1 MAQAVPVRVRPSA
14 PYLARKHAANSLEIR
29 PVIGGHAVTELSDA
43 ASPPLLSEENSLIFS
58 DGIWVDSNFGAGLEY
73 SDGDAQ
79 ERELGRILHEAS
91 DRRWDAAGL
100 ARNHNDWALEYH
112 LSPLRANIL
121 RGLTLK
127 DRKTVL
133 EVGAGCGAI
142 TRYLGDQGFRVD
154 AVEGSA
160 ARAQLAALRCHGLEG
175 VSLVQANINDL
186 TLPAATYDLVL
197 FVGVLEYAGRFSGD
211 DCSAET
217 AVKKMLSQAVA
228 SLTPGGVILVAIEN
242 RIGAKYLCGF
252 SEDHL
257 GRPWAGVAGYP
268 TFLGGDAGIRTFD
281 SAQWVNMLESM
292 ALKYRFFYPLPDY
305 KLPQALISE
314 NASRAPG
321 ALAVADRFGPVSR
334 SGGTN
339 GAAPVRLQQAAFH
352 DACLDEYFADSF
364 GIVIG
369 AASGVVEEVLTHQW
383 IVFDRPW
390 VGQPQGLCLRVDE
403 QKPRMFAGQS
413 RQEPLPSLPSGEP
426 LLRFWLRH
434 AAATPDREGLTQLIA
449 AHYRQMRNQGLTSD
463 AGSLL
468 VDCDGRVLPERFPW
482 PDDLSFSQ
490 LPDCASW
497 LEDALDRFLVYAG
510 ADLSFFPAVKDLDS
524 PAALVKQVME
534 AVRDND
540 QLSREGGEE
549 ERSPYIGAESS
560 AIDLTHVAIYW
571 TGIGEEFSEERCKSQ
586 PCRLEG
592 RQRVKLAL
600 SHNGERIGRLRFDP
614 SNHSPR
620 FLPSQLVLEALTIYT
635 EGTEAEIDLLR
646 AFSLRECESNDLQI
660 TTENDQIQLQ
670 VLGADPWLAFDLSLL
685 GGKLIS
691 HPARVEAVMLWIA

>member
-1 MAQAVPVRVRPSA
+1 
-14 PYLARKHAANSLEIR
+14 
-29 PVIGGHAVTELSDA
+29 
-43 ASPPLLSEENSLIFS
+43 
-58 DGIWVDSNFGAGLEY
+58 
-73 SDGDAQ
+73 
-79 ERELGRILHEAS
+79 
-91 DRRWDAAGL
+91 L

-175 VSLVQANINDL
+175 VSLVRANINDL

-211 DCSAET
+211 DSSADI

-228 SLTPGGVILVAIEN
+228 SLTPGGIILVAIEN

-281 SAQWVNMLESM
+281 STQWVNMLESM
-292 ALKYRFFYPLPDY
+292 ALKHRFFYPLPDY

-314 NASRAPG
+314 DASRAPG

-334 SGGTN
+334 SGGPN
-339 GAAPVRLQQAAFH
+339 GTAPVRLQQAAFH
-352 DACLDEYFADSF
+352 DARLDEYFADSF
-364 GIVIG
+364 GIVI
-369 AASGVVEEVLTHQW
+369 AVASDVVEEVLAHQW
-383 IVFDRPW
+383 VVFDRPW
-390 VGQPQGLCLRVDE
+390 AGQPQGLCLEVDE
-403 QKPRMFAGQS
+403 QTPRAFAGHS
-413 RQEPLPSLPSGEP
+413 RQESLRNLPSGEP
-426 LLRFWLRH
+426 LLRFWLRY
-434 AAATPDREGLTQLIA
+434 AAATPDQEGFAQLIA
-449 AHYRQMRNQGLTSD
+449 AHYRQVRDQGLTSD

-468 VDCDGRVLPERFPW
+468 VDRDGRLLSECFPW

-490 LPDCASW
+490 LSNCASW
-497 LEDALDRFLVYAG
+497 LEDALDRFFVYAG
-510 ADLSFFPAVKDLDS
+510 ADLSFFPALKDLNS
-524 PAALVKQVME
+524 PAALAKQVLE
-534 AVRDND
+534 AVKDND
-540 QLSREGGEE
+540 QWPSAGSEE
-549 ERSPYIGAESS
+549 ARSPYIGAESS
-560 AIDLTHVAIYW
+560 AIDRTHAAIYW
-571 TGIGEEFSEERCKSQ
+571 ADIGEEFSEERCKSQ
-586 PCRLEG
+586 PCRFEG
-592 RQRVKLAL
+592 RQRVQLAL
-600 SHNGERIGRLRFDP
+600 SQAGERIGRLRFDP

-620 FLPSQLVLEALTIYT
+620 FLPNQLVLEVLTIYS
-635 EGTEAEIDLLR
+635 EETEAEIDLLR
-646 AFSLRECESNDLQI
+646 AFSVSECESNDLQI

-670 VLGADPWLAFDLSLL
+670 VLGADPWLTFDLSLL

-691 HPARVEAVMLWIA
+691 HPARVEAVMHWIA